1 MKMNITSLMNIISN
15 EENKISTYNTYVLSH
30 VYSISALEL
39 NGTVTEIE
47 NYKVEF
53 NEMLEELEE
62 TIKKISKLKMILYE
76 KNCLFKLS
84 DGRSIQDAIAENN
97 YLRRL
102 KFIYDNI
109 LAYRNTT
116 KRITEV
122 NNSYFE
128 VKTVNFD
135 VDDLKKKIEK
145 LNKVIQNTDFEI
157 SKLNSIE
164 FEVEI

>member
-1 MKMNITSLMNIISN
+1 MKMNIASLMNIISN
-15 EENKISTYNTYVLSH
+15 EESRISTYNTYVLSH
-30 VYSISALEL
+30 VYSTSALEL

-53 NEMLEELEE
+53 GDMLEELEK
-62 TIKKISKLKMILYE
+62 TIKKITRLKTILYE

-84 DGRSIQDAIAENN
+84 DGRSIQDAITENN

-102 KFIYDNI
+102 KYTYDNV
-109 LAYRNTT
+109 LAYRDTT

-135 VDDLKKKIEK
+135 VEDLKKKTEE
-145 LNKVIQNTDFEI
+145 LNKVIQKTDFEI